1 MHRRNA
7 ASLSNGQI
15 IYRIV
20 SHDVKSILEWWL
32 LWKILDWA
40 WGLSTTGAIVTAAVS
55 VLSRYRGL
63 SWQREL
69 RGALIATVAV
79 ALLTAIPLVMVQ
91 RPLIAERPQ
100 AVAPSGPYIGE
111 GTAPPTSGNFKQ
123 GDQWRNSKPRPGD
136 ILGWVWACDENG
148 HNCGWKATASVSM

>member
-40 WGLSTTGAIVTAAVS
+40 WGVSTTGAIVTAAVS

-63 SWQREL
+63 SWQREPARCL
-69 RGALIATVAV
+69 NSYRCGSPADGNPFGHGSAT
-79 ALLTAIPLVMVQ
+79 TY
-91 RPLIAERPQ
+91 R
-100 AVAPSGPYIGE
+100 
-111 GTAPPTSGNFKQ
+111 
-123 GDQWRNSKPRPGD
+123 
-136 ILGWVWACDENG
+136 
-148 HNCGWKATASVSM
+148 